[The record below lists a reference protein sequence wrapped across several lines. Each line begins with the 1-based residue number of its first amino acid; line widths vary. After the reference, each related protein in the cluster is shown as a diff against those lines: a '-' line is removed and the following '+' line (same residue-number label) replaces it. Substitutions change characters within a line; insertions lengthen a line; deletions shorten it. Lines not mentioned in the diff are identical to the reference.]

1 LRNARLNPECEPLNP
16 SSAQETGCDADSP
29 VYSGEAAIQTQSDRT
44 LERFRQIQFWHARG
58 FF

>member
-1 LRNARLNPECEPLNP
+1 
-16 SSAQETGCDADSP
+16 
-29 VYSGEAAIQTQSDRT
+29 VYAGEAAIQTQSDGT